1 MNISSKYKVKSIL
14 KNETYEWFLN
24 KHYAKRIPNIIYCF
38 GLYNIHKTLQGVISF
53 GSPPSN
59 SLVIGA
65 FNGKYT
71 DIFLELNRLCINDNL
86 EKNVLSF
93 FVSQALKLIEKPKV
107 VVSYAD
113 TSQGHNGYIYQAT
126 NWIYTGLTEKRTEW
140 RMYNSNKHSKTICE
154 QYTLDERKNDT
165 EKFYTTDR
173 YGFNNQDDDWD
184 KEVYITLIGDSFIH
198 GGYLNFENNFV
209 GTLKKISNKFTRT
222 LFNRLVKEQ
231 GVTISNQ
238 EEADVEA
245 RKSFVTKQKVK
256 WKRRCAP
263 YRCCCRLLWYTL
275 FFPISWPMACCKCC
289 YRKCCKSKHP
299 RIEGL

>member
-1 MNISSKYKVKSIL
+1 MNISLKYKVQSVL

-24 KHYAKRIPNIIYCF
+24 KHYAKRIPNIMYCF

-126 NWIYTGLTEKRTEW
+126 NWIYTGLSDIHKEW
-140 RMYNSNKHSKTICE
+140 RMYGSNLHSKNVCK
-154 QYTLDERKNDT
+154 QFTLEERRNNPD
-165 EKFYTTDR
+165 KFYMVDR
-173 YGFNNQDDDWD
+173 PRKHRYFYLLAD
-184 KEVYITLIGDSFIH
+184 KKEKKEMNKNLAYDIH
-198 GGYLNFENNFV
+198 KYPKGVNRRYDATYKPTVQG
-209 GTLKKISNKFTRT
+209 I
-222 LFNRLVKEQ
+222 LF
-231 GVTISNQ
+231 
-238 EEADVEA
+238 
-245 RKSFVTKQKVK
+245 
-256 WKRRCAP
+256 
-263 YRCCCRLLWYTL
+263 
-275 FFPISWPMACCKCC
+275 
-289 YRKCCKSKHP
+289 
-299 RIEGL
+299 

>member
-1 MNISSKYKVKSIL
+1 MNISAKYKVKSIL
-14 KNETYEWFLN
+14 KNETYEWFLK
-24 KHYAKRIPNIIYCF
+24 KHYAKRIPNIMYCF
-38 GLYNIHKTLQGVISF
+38 GLYNMHKTLQGVISF

-173 YGFNNQDDDWD
+173 PRKHRYFYLLAD
-184 KEVYITLIGDSFIH
+184 KKEKKEMNKNLAYDIH
-198 GGYLNFENNFV
+198 KYPKGVNRRYDATYKPTVQG
-209 GTLKKISNKFTRT
+209 I
-222 LFNRLVKEQ
+222 LF
-231 GVTISNQ
+231 
-238 EEADVEA
+238 
-245 RKSFVTKQKVK
+245 
-256 WKRRCAP
+256 
-263 YRCCCRLLWYTL
+263 
-275 FFPISWPMACCKCC
+275 
-289 YRKCCKSKHP
+289 
-299 RIEGL
+299 